1 MLNSRSASIEVAEF
15 TCDDIESVLSVQTP
29 ASTIKILDN
38 IQLTQSTCAR
48 CTAANERRADTERLK
63 AAEQHAIREVSREA
77 SRIRSEA
84 QRIEEQRNV
93 ASALKQRETDQQDQ
107 QDRNQR
113 HSEFRDLWVNLSKQ
127 QHQTTQHDMTLQSEH
142 IKAQK
147 TKLETEAQRMAEKIA
162 SLKKD
167 AVNSEKQWVNSRL
180 KQQRLF

>member
-15 TCDDIESVLSVQTP
+15 TCDNIESILSVQTP
-29 ASTIKILDN
+29 AIKILDN
-38 IQLTQSTCAR
+38 IQLAQSTCAL
-48 CTAANERRADTERLK
+48 CTAANERRADMERLK

-84 QRIEEQRNV
+84 QRIEVQRNV

-113 HSEFRDLWVNLSKQ
+113 HSEFRDLWVSLSKQ

-147 TKLETEAQRMAEKIA
+147 TKVESEAQRMAEKIA
-162 SLKKD
+162 SLK
-167 AVNSEKQWVNSRL
+167 AVNSEKQWINSRL